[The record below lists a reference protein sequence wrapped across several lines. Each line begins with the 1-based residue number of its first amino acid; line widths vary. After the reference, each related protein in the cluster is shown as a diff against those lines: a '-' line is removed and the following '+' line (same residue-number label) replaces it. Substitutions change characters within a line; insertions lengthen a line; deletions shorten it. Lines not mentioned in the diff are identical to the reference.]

1 MTVVNPPITGNPQV
15 DSWAL
20 QITQQANQGL
30 VVGAGAVGGV
40 GGSTGGGGGGGNSPL
55 FLYQRTTNTMPVP
68 LRPTS
73 VTYNLRDRPIVSMAD
88 NGWSS
93 VIPEESE
100 GSYLWVTLRYLTA
113 PQGTIT
119 EQDSWNLPE
128 ILDVS
133 QSLDNQGRIVF
144 GNVLI
149 GYEHRYLDTAYGTD
163 IMGADFAKSIEDL
176 PQGTT
181 ELYQGIINTA
191 TTGVITDP
199 NSASLFTWRQ
209 VPFMGDIGQP
219 MGVINNSFNP
229 RRPKHTQHLSLIHI

>member
-1 MTVVNPPITGNPQV
+1 MTVINPPITGGPQT

-20 QITQQANQGL
+20 QLTQQVNQGL
-30 VVGAGAVGGV
+30 GPGVGSAVGGFA
-40 GGSTGGGGGGGNSPL
+40 GGSTGGGGGGNTPL
-55 FLYQRTTNTMPVP
+55 FLYQRTTDTMPVP

-88 NGWSS
+88 NGWTS

-100 GSYLWVTLRYLTA
+100 GSYLWVTVRYLTA

-144 GNVLI
+144 GNTVWL
-149 GYEHRYLDTAYGTD
+149 
-163 IMGADFAKSIEDL
+163 
-176 PQGTT
+176 
-181 ELYQGIINTA
+181 
-191 TTGVITDP
+191 
-199 NSASLFTWRQ
+199 
-209 VPFMGDIGQP
+209 
-219 MGVINNSFNP
+219 
-229 RRPKHTQHLSLIHI
+229 